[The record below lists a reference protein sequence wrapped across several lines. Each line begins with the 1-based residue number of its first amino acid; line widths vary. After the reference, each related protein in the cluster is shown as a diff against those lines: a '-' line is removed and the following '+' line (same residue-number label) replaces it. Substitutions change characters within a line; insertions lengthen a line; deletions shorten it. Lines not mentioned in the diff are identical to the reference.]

1 MSHRQYPRDVGS
13 NFQTE
18 NIHSALHG
26 LKKVILLRTF
36 LKNFVEGTISPL
48 FVYGNFQ
55 MEAIEEIRTIAE
67 GKLKDSS
74 QFIVDVIVSS
84 KRKPQKVTVVVDG
97 DAGISIDDC
106 ADISREVSKVLDESN
121 VLTDSYVLEVTTP
134 GLDQPLKLHRQYKK
148 NIGRKVRT
156 KVSDKVVEGKLV
168 AVSESG
174 IAIEQGDGKK
184 IEKSV
189 VELKFSE
196 IDKTIVLVSFK

>member
-1 MSHRQYPRDVGS
+1 
-13 NFQTE
+13 
-18 NIHSALHG
+18 
-26 LKKVILLRTF
+26 
-36 LKNFVEGTISPL
+36 L
-48 FVYGNFQ
+48 FIEIFQ
-55 MEAIEEIRTIAE
+55 MDAAEEIRKIAE

-74 QFIVDVIVSS
+74 QFVVDVIVSS

-106 ADISREVSKVLDESN
+106 ADISREVAKVLDDSL

-148 NIGRKVRT
+148 NIGRRMRI

-168 AVSESG
+168 GVNDSG
-174 IAIEQGDGKK
+174 VTIEQGDGKK
-184 IEKSV
+184 IDKSL

-196 IDKTIVLVSFK
+196 IDKSIVLVSFK

>member
-1 MSHRQYPRDVGS
+1 M
-13 NFQTE
+13 FIE
-18 NIHSALHG
+18 I
-26 LKKVILLRTF
+26 
-36 LKNFVEGTISPL
+36 
-48 FVYGNFQ
+48 FQ
-55 MEAIEEIRTIAE
+55 MDAAEEIRKIAE

-74 QFIVDVIVSS
+74 QFVVDVIVSS

-106 ADISREVSKVLDESN
+106 ADISREVAKVLDDSL

-148 NIGRKVRT
+148 NIGRRMRI
-156 KVSDKVVEGKLV
+156 KVSDKVVEGKLLG
-168 AVSESG
+168 VSDSG
-174 IAIEQGDGKK
+174 VTIEQGDGKK

-196 IDKTIVLVSFK
+196 IDKSIVLVSFK

>member
-1 MSHRQYPRDVGS
+1 M
-13 NFQTE
+13 FIE
-18 NIHSALHG
+18 I
-26 LKKVILLRTF
+26 
-36 LKNFVEGTISPL
+36 
-48 FVYGNFQ
+48 FQ
-55 MEAIEEIRTIAE
+55 MDAAEEIRKIAE

-74 QFIVDVIVSS
+74 QFVVDVIVSS

-106 ADISREVSKVLDESN
+106 ADISREVAKVLDDSL

-148 NIGRKVRT
+148 NIGRRMRI
-156 KVSDKVVEGKLV
+156 KVSDKFVEGKLV
-168 AVSESG
+168 GVSDSG
-174 IAIEQGDGKK
+174 VTIEQGDGKK

-196 IDKTIVLVSFK
+196 IDKSIVLVSFK

>member
-1 MSHRQYPRDVGS
+1 MD
-13 NFQTE
+13 
-18 NIHSALHG
+18 A
-26 LKKVILLRTF
+26 
-36 LKNFVEGTISPL
+36 
-48 FVYGNFQ
+48 
-55 MEAIEEIRTIAE
+55 AEEIRKIAE

-106 ADISREVSKVLDESN
+106 ADISREVAKVLDDSL

-148 NIGRKVRT
+148 NIGRRMRI

-168 AVSESG
+168 GVSDSG
-174 IAIEQGDGKK
+174 VTIEQGDGKK

-196 IDKTIVLVSFK
+196 IDKSIVLVSFK

>member
-1 MSHRQYPRDVGS
+1 M
-13 NFQTE
+13 FIE
-18 NIHSALHG
+18 I
-26 LKKVILLRTF
+26 
-36 LKNFVEGTISPL
+36 
-48 FVYGNFQ
+48 FQ
-55 MEAIEEIRTIAE
+55 MDAAEEIRKIAE

-74 QFIVDVIVSS
+74 QFVVDVIVSS

-106 ADISREVSKVLDESN
+106 ADISREVANVLDDSL

-148 NIGRKVRT
+148 NIGRRMRI
-156 KVSDKVVEGKLV
+156 KVSDKIVEGKLV
-168 AVSESG
+168 GVNDSG
-174 IAIEQGDGKK
+174 VTIEQGDGKK

-196 IDKTIVLVSFK
+196 IDKSIVLVSFK

>member
-1 MSHRQYPRDVGS
+1 
-13 NFQTE
+13 
-18 NIHSALHG
+18 
-26 LKKVILLRTF
+26 
-36 LKNFVEGTISPL
+36 
-48 FVYGNFQ
+48 
-55 MEAIEEIRTIAE
+55 MEAAEEIRKIAE

-106 ADISREVSKVLDESN
+106 ADISREISKALDESI
-121 VLTDSYVLEVTTP
+121 VLADSYVLEVTTP
-134 GLDQPLKLHRQYKK
+134 GLDQPLRLHRQYQK
-148 NIGRKVRT
+148 NIGRKLRI

-168 AVSESG
+168 GVSESG
-174 IAIEQGDGKK
+174 VTLEQGDGKK

-196 IDKTIVLVSFK
+196 IDKSIVLVSFK

>member
-1 MSHRQYPRDVGS
+1 
-13 NFQTE
+13 
-18 NIHSALHG
+18 
-26 LKKVILLRTF
+26 
-36 LKNFVEGTISPL
+36 L
-48 FVYGNFQ
+48 FIEIFQ
-55 MEAIEEIRTIAE
+55 MDAAEEIRKIAE

-74 QFIVDVIVSS
+74 QFVVDVIVSS

-106 ADISREVSKVLDESN
+106 ADISREVAKVLDDSL

-148 NIGRKVRT
+148 NIGRRMRI

-168 AVSESG
+168 EVSDSG
-174 IAIEQGDGKK
+174 VTIEQGDGKK

-196 IDKTIVLVSFK
+196 IDKSIVLVSFK

>member
-1 MSHRQYPRDVGS
+1 
-13 NFQTE
+13 
-18 NIHSALHG
+18 
-26 LKKVILLRTF
+26 
-36 LKNFVEGTISPL
+36 L
-48 FVYGNFQ
+48 FIEIFQ
-55 MEAIEEIRTIAE
+55 MDAAEEIRKIAE

-74 QFIVDVIVSS
+74 QFVVDVIVSS

-106 ADISREVSKVLDESN
+106 ADISREVAKVLDDSL
-121 VLTDSYVLEVTTP
+121 VLSDSYVLEVTTP

-148 NIGRKVRT
+148 NIGRRMRI

-168 AVSESG
+168 EVSDSG
-174 IAIEQGDGKK
+174 VTIEQGDGKK

-196 IDKTIVLVSFK
+196 IDKSIVLVSFK

>member
-1 MSHRQYPRDVGS
+1 MD
-13 NFQTE
+13 
-18 NIHSALHG
+18 A
-26 LKKVILLRTF
+26 
-36 LKNFVEGTISPL
+36 
-48 FVYGNFQ
+48 
-55 MEAIEEIRTIAE
+55 AEEIRKIAE

-74 QFIVDVIVSS
+74 QFVVDVIVSS

-106 ADISREVSKVLDESN
+106 ADISREVAKVLDDSL

-148 NIGRKVRT
+148 NIGRRMRI

-168 AVSESG
+168 GVSDSG
-174 IAIEQGDGKK
+174 VTIEQGDGKK
-184 IEKSV
+184 IDKSV

-196 IDKTIVLVSFK
+196 IDKSIVLVSFK

>member
-1 MSHRQYPRDVGS
+1 M
-13 NFQTE
+13 FIE
-18 NIHSALHG
+18 I
-26 LKKVILLRTF
+26 
-36 LKNFVEGTISPL
+36 
-48 FVYGNFQ
+48 FQ
-55 MEAIEEIRTIAE
+55 MDAAEEIRKIAE

-74 QFIVDVIVSS
+74 QFVVDVIVSS

-106 ADISREVSKVLDESN
+106 ADISREVAKVLDDSL
-121 VLTDSYVLEVTTP
+121 VLSDSYVLEVTTP

-148 NIGRKVRT
+148 NIGRRMRI

-168 AVSESG
+168 EVSDSG
-174 IAIEQGDGKK
+174 VTIEQGDGKK

-196 IDKTIVLVSFK
+196 IDKSIVLVSFK

>member
-1 MSHRQYPRDVGS
+1 MD
-13 NFQTE
+13 
-18 NIHSALHG
+18 A
-26 LKKVILLRTF
+26 
-36 LKNFVEGTISPL
+36 
-48 FVYGNFQ
+48 
-55 MEAIEEIRTIAE
+55 AEEIRKIAE

-74 QFIVDVIVSS
+74 QFVVDVIVSS

-106 ADISREVSKVLDESN
+106 ADISREVAKVLDDSL

-148 NIGRKVRT
+148 NIGRRMRI

-168 AVSESG
+168 GVSDSG
-174 IAIEQGDGKK
+174 VTIEQGDGKK

-196 IDKTIVLVSFK
+196 IDKSIVLVSFK

>member
-1 MSHRQYPRDVGS
+1 M
-13 NFQTE
+13 FIE
-18 NIHSALHG
+18 I
-26 LKKVILLRTF
+26 
-36 LKNFVEGTISPL
+36 
-48 FVYGNFQ
+48 FQ
-55 MEAIEEIRTIAE
+55 MDAAEEIRKIAE

-74 QFIVDVIVSS
+74 QFVVDVIVSS
-84 KRKPQKVTVVVDG
+84 KRTPQKVTVVVDG

-106 ADISREVSKVLDESN
+106 ADVSREVAKALDDSL

-148 NIGRKVRT
+148 NIGRRMRI

-168 AVSESG
+168 GVSDSG
-174 IAIEQGDGKK
+174 VTIEQGDGKK

-196 IDKTIVLVSFK
+196 IDKSIVLVSFK

>member
-1 MSHRQYPRDVGS
+1 M
-13 NFQTE
+13 FIE
-18 NIHSALHG
+18 I
-26 LKKVILLRTF
+26 
-36 LKNFVEGTISPL
+36 
-48 FVYGNFQ
+48 FQ
-55 MEAIEEIRTIAE
+55 MDAAEEIRQIAE

-74 QFIVDVIVSS
+74 QFVVEVIVSS

-106 ADISREVSKVLDESN
+106 ADISREVAKVLDDSF

-148 NIGRKVRT
+148 NIGRRMRIKA
-156 KVSDKVVEGKLV
+156 SDKVVEGKLV
-168 AVSESG
+168 GVSDSG
-174 IAIEQGDGKK
+174 VTIEQGDGKK

-196 IDKTIVLVSFK
+196 IDKSIVLVSFK

>member
-1 MSHRQYPRDVGS
+1 M
-13 NFQTE
+13 FIE
-18 NIHSALHG
+18 I
-26 LKKVILLRTF
+26 
-36 LKNFVEGTISPL
+36 
-48 FVYGNFQ
+48 FQ
-55 MEAIEEIRTIAE
+55 MDAAEEIRKIAE

-74 QFIVDVIVSS
+74 QFVVDVIVSS

-106 ADISREVSKVLDESN
+106 ADISREVAKVLDDSL

-148 NIGRKVRT
+148 NIGRRMRI

-168 AVSESG
+168 GVSDSG
-174 IAIEQGDGKK
+174 VTIEQGDGKK

-196 IDKTIVLVSFK
+196 IDKSIVLVSFK

>member
-1 MSHRQYPRDVGS
+1 M
-13 NFQTE
+13 FIE
-18 NIHSALHG
+18 I
-26 LKKVILLRTF
+26 
-36 LKNFVEGTISPL
+36 
-48 FVYGNFQ
+48 FQ
-55 MEAIEEIRTIAE
+55 MDAAEEILKIAE

-74 QFIVDVIVSS
+74 QFVVDVIVSS

-106 ADISREVSKVLDESN
+106 ADISREVAKVLDDSL

-148 NIGRKVRT
+148 NIGRRMRI

-168 AVSESG
+168 GVNDSG
-174 IAIEQGDGKK
+174 VTIEQGDGKK

-196 IDKTIVLVSFK
+196 IDKSIVLVSFK

>member
-1 MSHRQYPRDVGS
+1 M
-13 NFQTE
+13 FIE
-18 NIHSALHG
+18 I
-26 LKKVILLRTF
+26 
-36 LKNFVEGTISPL
+36 
-48 FVYGNFQ
+48 FQ
-55 MEAIEEIRTIAE
+55 MDAAEEIRKIAE

-74 QFIVDVIVSS
+74 QFVVDVIVSS

-106 ADISREVSKVLDESN
+106 ADISRDVAKTLDDSL

-148 NIGRKVRT
+148 NIGRRMRI

-168 AVSESG
+168 GVNDSG
-174 IAIEQGDGKK
+174 VTIEQGDGKK
-184 IEKSV
+184 IERSV

-196 IDKTIVLVSFK
+196 IDKSIVLVSFK